1 MHSFSSLEKSNDSHG
16 ALLVPII
23 LGNLPTDTKKNIARD
38 YENREWTISD
48 LQGAILKEIHIL
60 ELDIQSTNTL
70 TSQPPDIPT
79 ALFVTT
85 MTRRRNHTE
94 GVKKYYISK
103 NSVSHINSALLFS
116 TLYNS
121 SYKHTSNRKC

>member
-1 MHSFSSLEKSNDSHG
+1 MHSLSSLEKSNDSHG

-48 LQGAILKEIHIL
+48 LQDAILKEIHIL

-70 TSQPPDIPT
+70 SSQPPDIPT
-79 ALFVTT
+79 ALFVPT

-94 GVKKYYISK
+94 GVKKYYILK
-103 NSVSHINSALLFS
+103 NSVSHINSALLFP